1 MKAIDGEPGHL
12 PSTTFKRQGHADK
25 NKERPNGDVVR
36 AGIARENA
44 RFHRKGRSLPPK
56 ETCVGVR
63 ENCGEE
69 FTGARGA
76 YTRVHVC
83 TRRYI

>member
-12 PSTTFKRQGHADK
+12 PSTIFKRQGHADK

-36 AGIARENA
+36 AEVAPLAQGATGSA

-63 ENCGEE
+63 ENCGEK
-69 FTGARGA
+69 FTGARGSLA
-76 YTRVHVC
+76 D
-83 TRRYI
+83 I